1 MQHVFAVAFGLV
13 DDKQIVRWKALVFTR
28 ALLPLSFF
36 TRYVRQAAELESQVI
51 SVERLE
57 EYADI
62 ESEAPPIVEGQR
74 PPKDWPTKGDI
85 AFERTAM
92 RYRPNL
98 PLVLRGK
105 DDQGLVCTIQ
115 GGQKVRTMMLCMVC
129 SNIFTIFWCIAVNSK
144 S

>member
-1 MQHVFAVAFGLV
+1 
-13 DDKQIVRWKALVFTR
+13 
-28 ALLPLSFF
+28 
-36 TRYVRQAAELESQVI
+36 VRQSAELESQVI

-57 EYADI
+57 EYAVI
-62 ESEAPPIVEGQR
+62 ESEAPPVVEGHR

-98 PLVLRGK
+98 PLVLRGQ

-115 GGQKVRTMMLCMVC
+115 GGQKVRTAMLGTVFMRT
-129 SNIFTIFWCIAVNSK
+129 STSLLSLAVNARSFVV
-144 S
+144 SPIFLYEYVFACLSHQFTPQIASILGRWAW